1 MPEFA
6 KIVLKTHKLEELMDF
21 YECLG
26 FDFEEEQKG
35 KGPTYY
41 AAEAGDAALEIHP
54 LPEGKVADATT
65 RLGFTVPD
73 VVVCCNAARN
83 SNWRVENKPNSGP
96 EGLRALLRD
105 PDGRAVELLQASEE
119 ESLEDEEEE

>member
-1 MPEFA
+1 MPTLSRL
-6 KIVLKTHKLEELMDF
+6 VLRTHKLEELCDF

-35 KGPTYY
+35 KGPPYL
-41 AAEAGDAALEIHP
+41 AAEAGDAVLEIHS

-65 RLGFTVPD
+65 RLGFCVPD

-83 SNWRVENKPNSGP
+83 SGWRVENKPNSGP
-96 EGLRALLRD
+96 DGLRALLRD
-105 PDGRAVELLQASEE
+105 PDGRAVELTQ
-119 ESLEDEEEE
+119 EDA

>member
-6 KIVLKTHKLEELMDF
+6 KIVLKTHKLEDLRDF

-35 KGPTYY
+35 KGPAYL
-41 AAEAGDAALEIHP
+41 AAEAGEAALEIHP

-65 RLGFTVPD
+65 RLGFAVPD
-73 VVVCCNAARN
+73 VVVCCNAAMN
-83 SNWRVENKPNSGP
+83 SGWRVENKPNSGP
-96 EGLRALLRD
+96 NGLRALLRD
-105 PDGRAVELLQASEE
+105 PDGRAVELTQ
-119 ESLEDEEEE
+119 EDR